1 MTTMKLKQQVSGHV
15 VHRSD
20 DEYESIRHKMVWNA
34 LKPERYPELIVQA
47 ASEQD
52 VIGVVNYARE
62 KEMKIAVRGG
72 GHSWCASSL
81 RDGGILLDLSRL
93 NAVEVDPEKR
103 VATIQP
109 VVTNREFARKLAP
122 YDLAFPFGHC
132 PSVPISGYI
141 LGGGLGWNTGFWGV
155 ACFSLLG
162 LDVVTADGKLVKA
175 TEDENSDLLWAAR
188 GSGPGFFGVATKYC
202 LRVYPLPKAITT
214 SMLMFSLDSL
224 PEIIPGVEDVVRKPP
239 PFVELALLFTS
250 APPLLVADRCERV
263 CMVVATAFADTTQMA
278 SDALSAVANCPL
290 KNFVMKDLNANT
302 TFDTLFDTMDA
313 LFPEG
318 KRYAVDN
325 MWSDTQPITVL
336 STLRDQF
343 IKAPSPQSLAIS
355 LILPPP
361 AANAPQ
367 MPDAA
372 FSMIAP
378 VYIDCSAVWDDASR
392 DKPNIDWLRSTMR
405 ALEPIGIGHY
415 VGEVDLTAHPS
426 RSVRSFNQRNWERLE
441 GLRKKYD
448 PKGIFHS
455 YIGSE

>member
-1 MTTMKLKQQVSGHV
+1 MITMKLKQRISGHV

-20 DEYESIRHKMVWNA
+20 DGYESVRHKMVWNA
-34 LKPERYPELIVQA
+34 LKPKRYPELIVQA

-52 VIGVVNYARE
+52 VIEVVNYARE
-62 KEMKIAVRGG
+62 NGMKIAVRGG

-93 NAVEVDPEKR
+93 NTVEIDPKKR
-103 VATIQP
+103 MAAIQP
-109 VVTNREFARKLAP
+109 VVTNREFARKLAH
-122 YDLAFPFGHC
+122 YNLAFPFGHC

-155 ACFSLLG
+155 ACFSLLA

-175 TEDENSDLLWAAR
+175 TEYENSDLLWAAR
-188 GSGPGFFGVATKYC
+188 GSGPGFFGVATKYY

-214 SMLMFSLDSL
+214 SMLMFPLDSL
-224 PEIIPGVEDVVRKPP
+224 LEVIAWVEYIVRKLP
-239 PFVELALLFTS
+239 PFVELSTLFTS
-250 APPLLVADRCERV
+250 APPPVADRCERV
-263 CMVVATAFADTTQMA
+263 CMVVATAFADTTQVA
-278 SDALSAVANCPL
+278 SDALSALATCPL
-290 KNFVMKDLNANT
+290 ENFVMKDLNANT
-302 TFDTLFDTMDA
+302 PFDTLFDTIDS

-325 MWSDTQPITVL
+325 MWSHDRPITVL

-343 IKAPSPQSLAIS
+343 IKAPSHHSLALT
-355 LILPPP
+355 LILPQPP
-361 AANAPQ
+361 ANAPQ
-367 MPDAA
+367 MSDAA

-378 VYIDCSAVWDDASR
+378 VYIDCSAIWDDVSQ

-405 ALEPIGIGHY
+405 ALEPMGVGHY
-415 VGEVDLTAHPS
+415 VGEADLTAHPS
-426 RSVRSFNQRNWERLE
+426 RSVRSFNQHNWERLE

-448 PKGIFHS
+448 PKGVFHS